1 MLKTSRVNE
10 RETRKRV
17 ESTEEKKHIWPT
29 DHEYGEKELGASEEE
44 GAGIV
49 GGVVLGKR
57 LVVFV
62 VLLFRCFEEEEE
74 ELN

>member
-17 ESTEEKKHIWPT
+17 ESTEEKKHIRPT

-49 GGVVLGKR
+49 GGVVLGKTVGGVCCS
-57 LVVFV
+57 VVS
-62 VLLFRCFEEEEE
+62 LF
-74 ELN
+74 